1 MKGFLKG
8 VAGAIIGLI
17 VGVVFA
23 AVVGDSM
30 GRAMRI
36 SNFEGGRA
44 YFIVFA
50 LIPLFGVMGL
60 VLGAIMI
67 HRRWR
72 FNLGVV
78 GVLLLLG
85 AGFVGLHKAA
95 YFGVPP
101 QVERVGNFE
110 LLTYLDPYEA
120 GYNFAW
126 LHYGLRYRGEPVR
139 ITPAASAAP
148 EPYELFSRLMTVT
161 LPLDPSQAAFI
172 VNTGIPET
180 PSQLYL
186 VREADGQLETRYLC
200 DSDMDAEPY
209 WLDNAVVGGAAT
221 IAQPIAFRRALAGGR
236 WLLLDAGCVFDAE
249 TLTAYPF
256 SVAAVDDRAISPLAK
271 EHPPLGFAPDQHSF
285 VRVGFVD
292 EYDVTTYE
300 SRRTVQLF
308 VYDFVASTVYTLPV
322 DTNRMYYTWVMDGI
336 GEVDNLNPYWLDH
349 HFVWQPQTDGHDRLV
364 ARETF
369 APLFPLGL
377 WSDSGAERAYRLQPV
392 QAGMLDALSRLLVAE
407 FGAQEIEREHS
418 DEYGSIRTSLTFQ
431 IAGQQLVATYTKDDY
446 SIPSLVVWQRSSP
459 DNDGTLVTTIGAR
472 FDSALQTGLYNE
484 LYDPNFLG
492 DAAAE

>member
-1 MKGFLKG
+1 MKGFLWG

-17 VGVVFA
+17 GGLILA

-30 GRAMRI
+30 GRAMQI

-50 LIPLFGVMGL
+50 LMPLFGVMGL

-72 FNLGVV
+72 FNLGVL

-85 AGFVGLHKAA
+85 AGFVGLHKEA

-101 QVERVGNFE
+101 QVEQVGNFA
-110 LLTYLDPYEA
+110 LLTYLDHYEA

-139 ITPAASAAP
+139 ITPTASATT
-148 EPYELFSRLMTVT
+148 EPYQLFSRLMTIT
-161 LPLDPSQAAFI
+161 LPLDPTQPAFI
-172 VNTGIPET
+172 VNTGIPDT

-186 VREADGQLETRYLC
+186 VHEVAGQLETRYLC
-200 DSDMDAEPY
+200 DSEVDAEPY
-209 WLDNAVVGGAAT
+209 WLDNAVVGGTAT

-236 WLLLDAGCVFDAE
+236 WLLLNAGCVFDAE
-249 TLTAYPF
+249 TLTAYHFPVA
-256 SVAAVDDRAISPLAK
+256 SVDERAISPLAK

-285 VRVGFVD
+285 VQVGFVD
-292 EYDVTTYE
+292 EYDVTTYA

-308 VYDFVASTVYTLPV
+308 VYDFIASAVYTLPV
-322 DTNRMYYTWVMDGI
+322 DTDRMYYTWVMDGI
-336 GEVDNLNPYWLDH
+336 GEVDNLNTTWLDH
-349 HFVWQPQTDGHDRLV
+349 HFLWQPQADGHERLV
-364 ARETF
+364 ERESF
-369 APLFPLGL
+369 PPLFPLGL
-377 WSDSGAERAYRLQPV
+377 RIDSGSDRAYRLQPV
-392 QAGMLDALSRLLVAE
+392 QAGMLDALSRLLVEE
-407 FGAQEIEREHS
+407 FGAQEVERDHS
-418 DEYGSIRTSLTFQ
+418 DDYGSIRTSLTFQ

-459 DNDGTLVTTIGAR
+459 DNDGTLVTTIGER
-472 FDSALQTGLYNE
+472 FDTVLQTGVYNE
-484 LYDPNFLG
+484 LYDPSFLG
-492 DAAAE
+492 NAVAE